1 MFNSINLSKVMLP
14 KRRKDFLRRARL
26 IDQIH
31 QNMERKLTFISA
43 PAGYG
48 KTSLL
53 VDFALDVEAEICW
66 YHITAGDEDL
76 RQFARYLIAA
86 FRQTFKGFGEEL
98 ETSFLRSGDT
108 LEPKHLGIAILNEII
123 ATVDDFCLLFLD
135 DYHVVGEC
143 LPIVEFVE
151 TLLEHLPDQ
160 LRLVIAS
167 RSEYGIPTTKL
178 YVRNHLSILGK
189 EALRFEA
196 TEIME
201 LVRLN
206 FHDTLPLERAEQLA
220 ARSDGWVVAIH
231 LSLHNEF
238 RNQAWEMDG
247 TPAEQLYRFLAEEV
261 VQKEKAELR
270 EFMLA
275 TCILDEFTEPLATHL
290 LEISTASLLIQ
301 ELDKRN
307 LFLVSIEMQ
316 EGVSYRYHQLFL
328 EFLRDQ
334 LDKHDPVRKT
344 HLHHRAASWFQQKK
358 NWERAISHQL
368 IAGDRLEAAAWMDE
382 VAKDYYVV
390 GGMTLISQWVTALAV
405 PPDVRQAAPLLL
417 LNQAKILINQG
428 DYETAIE
435 LLDLSEPILRE
446 KGATDPIVNLL
457 ITKATVLKE
466 KNKFAEALKIL
477 EEVQSILV
485 RDA

>member
-1 MFNSINLSKVMLP
+1 MLP

-26 IDQIH
+26 LDQIH

-53 VDFALDVEAEICW
+53 VDFASDVEAVICW
-66 YHITAGDEDL
+66 YHISVGDEDL

-86 FRQTFKGFGEEL
+86 FRQKFKGFGDEL
-98 ETSFLRSGDT
+98 EDSFLMSGNT
-108 LEPKHLGIAILNEII
+108 LDPKNLGIAILNEII
-123 ATVDDFCLLFLD
+123 AKVDDFCLLFLD
-135 DYHVVGEC
+135 DYHIVGEC
-143 LPIVEFVE
+143 IPVVEFIE

-167 RSEYGIPTTKL
+167 RSEYGIPTMQL
-178 YVRNHLSILGK
+178 YVRNHISILGK
-189 EALRFEA
+189 DILRFEA
-196 TEIME
+196 AEIIE

-206 FHDTLPLERAEQLA
+206 FHYPLPFDRAEQLA

-231 LSLHNEF
+231 LSLQSEF
-238 RNQAWEMDG
+238 GNQTWKLEGA
-247 TPAEQLYRFLAEEV
+247 PAEQVYRFLAEDV
-261 VQKEKAELR
+261 VQKEKTELR
-270 EFMLA
+270 TFMQA
-275 TCILDEFTEPLATHL
+275 TAILDEFTEPLANYL
-290 LEISTASLLIQ
+290 LEIPTSQLFIQ

-334 LDKHDPVRKT
+334 LEHDDPAQKML
-344 HLHHRAASWFQQKK
+344 LHRRAASWFHHKK
-358 NWERAISHQL
+358 DWERAIAHKL
-368 IAGDRLEAAAWMDE
+368 MAGDRLEAAAWMDE

-390 GGMTLISQWVTALAV
+390 GGMKLIHQWVAALASQ
-405 PPDVRQAAPLLL
+405 PDVRQAAPILL
-417 LNQAKILINQG
+417 LNQAKVLINQG
-428 DYETAIE
+428 DYENGIE
-435 LLDLSEPILRE
+435 LLDLSEPVLRE
-446 KGATDPIVNLL
+446 KGDIDQIVNLL
-457 ITKATVLKE
+457 ITKATLLKE
-466 KNKFAEALKIL
+466 KGKFTQALKIL
-477 EEVQSILV
+477 EEVQNILV